1 MCRPVSVLVFAL
13 ACGLATATE
22 AQQGGSAIRGRVTDE
37 QKGVLPGASIVIT
50 HQESGTI
57 RETITGPDGSYL
69 VQGLVPGPYRI
80 SAQLAGF
87 RQLTQEDIV
96 LRIGATIHL
105 DLALQV
111 GGVEEKVTVTGE
123 SPQVDLS
130 SAQVGGIINSGDL
143 TNLPSGSRNFTS
155 MVGLLPA

>member
-1 MCRPVSVLVFAL
+1 AGVGSSRFDDRWESRWHVHSAQMKRGSAMRRPIFVLVFVL
-13 ACGLATATE
+13 ECGLAPTTA

-57 RETITGPDGSYL
+57 RETNTGPDGSYL

-80 SAQLAGF
+80 AAQLAGF
-87 RQLTQEDIV
+87 RQLIQEDVV
-96 LRIGATIHL
+96 LRVGATIQV

-123 SPQVDLS
+123 SPQ
-130 SAQVGGIINSGDL
+130 
-143 TNLPSGSRNFTS
+143 
-155 MVGLLPA
+155 